1 MVKSL
6 VLKLVCLFIAL
17 SVFVPNLM
25 GCEATPGIST
35 PLLPSDFANTPV
47 PDVNLGGYI
56 YLNQG
61 SPITIPTDLLPT
73 NANSISIKSAQLWLG
88 PDVNSVGGAVSFES
102 QADAQVVSQLIK
114 SYKAPVWSLASS
126 NILYAANNDSGQWTS
141 SLKNAVTQQQ
151 MVSIASK
158 YPEVQGDF
166 TYFPSA
172 PPSKPFAA
180 GFIDL
185 DSNLI
190 ESISTSLGLSLAD
203 YTSALESAKISRV
216 CFVIYSA
223 QSLKVSSETTTEDY
237 INSLQLGVLALGRST
252 YPGITLSI
260 SFDKAMSDAGFTKY
274 SVDNVDLYK
283 YSSEGIEL
291 LVAHKGNVIY
301 AAAAKSEGLAEKLLL
316 SCF

>member
-6 VLKLVCLFIAL
+6 VLKFVCLLIAL
-17 SVFVPNLM
+17 LVFVPNLTA
-25 GCEATPGIST
+25 CVATTGNST
-35 PLLPSDFANTPV
+35 PLLPSDFENTPV

-61 SPITIPTDLLPT
+61 TSITIPTDLLPT
-73 NANSISIKSAQLWLG
+73 NSNPISIKSAQLWLG

-114 SYKAPVWSLASS
+114 SYKDPVWSLANS
-126 NILYAANNDSGQWTS
+126 NIIYAANNDSGQWTA

-151 MVSIASK
+151 MVSVASK
-158 YPEVQGDF
+158 YPEVASDF
-166 TYFPSA
+166 AYFPND
-172 PPSKPFAA
+172 PPSNPFAA

-185 DSNLI
+185 NSNLI
-190 ESISTSLGLSLAD
+190 ESISTSLGLSLTN

-223 QSLKVSSETTTEDY
+223 QSLKVSSETITEDY

-252 YPGITLSI
+252 YPDIALSLF
-260 SFDKAMSDAGFTKY
+260 FDEAMGNAGFTKY
-274 SVDNVDLYK
+274 SVDDVDLYK
-283 YSSEGIEL
+283 YSVEGVKL
-291 LVAHKGNVIY
+291 LAAHKGNVIY
-301 AAAAKSEGLAEKLLL
+301 AAASQSEGLAEKLLL